1 MTYGEVMKRQ
11 LLRRMI
17 CTLAAAV
24 VMIICSMPAFALHN
38 WASSYSLDI
47 ELENAPENAAYVDI
61 LVPAKNFG
69 IDEFEDFHDTKITNY
84 DKPAANIDKNSE
96 IVNYI
101 DDDGFISL
109 SAHTDAVSHIDLQI
123 FRSSIN
129 GGKIIGGDIILKKD
143 ENEHDANWL
152 KDNFGSI
159 KIAFVDKDGKVI
171 SVTDKASFHTVI
183 DQESPGFS
191 SKDSKGLKFGTHA
204 HYTTFENIVI
214 MILLLAILVVGVM
227 LTRGIIKGLQKQ
239 IKERRNAKR
248 ITKTYKIYLDK
259 E

>member
-1 MTYGEVMKRQ
+1 MKHHFFKKAVC
-11 LLRRMI
+11 L
-17 CTLAAAV
+17 LAAAV

-47 ELENAPENAAYVDI
+47 DLENAPENAAYVDI

-69 IDEFEDFHDTKITNY
+69 IDEFEDFHDTTITNY

-101 DDDGFISL
+101 DDEGFISL

-123 FRSSIN
+123 FRSSKN
-129 GGKIIGGDIILKKD
+129 GEKIIGGDIVLKKD
-143 ENEHDANWL
+143 ENKHDANWL
-152 KDNFGSI
+152 KDNFGNI

-191 SKDSKGLKFGTHA
+191 SKDSKGLKFRTHA
-204 HYTTFENIVI
+204 HYTTFENIV
-214 MILLLAILVVGVM
+214 MLILLLAILVVGVM
-227 LTRGIIKGLQKQ
+227 LTRGIIKGLHKQ
-239 IKERRNAKR
+239 IRERRDVKKN
-248 ITKTYKIYLDK
+248 YKNVQNIP
-259 E
+259 